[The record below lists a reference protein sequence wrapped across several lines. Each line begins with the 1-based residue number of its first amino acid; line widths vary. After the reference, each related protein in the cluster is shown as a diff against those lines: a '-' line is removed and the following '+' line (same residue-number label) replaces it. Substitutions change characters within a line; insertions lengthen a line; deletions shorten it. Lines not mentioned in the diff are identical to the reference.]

1 MNYTDAILWYLSWP
15 VLIYVAYRFVW
26 LNIQHHGRMERLQ
39 KLEKNYGDA
48 HDKEQTASAN
58 SAR

>member
-26 LNIQHHGRMERLQ
+26 LNIEHHGRMERLQ
-39 KLEKNYGDA
+39 ELEDNCGAEYDRK
-48 HDKEQTASAN
+48 KMASAEN
-58 SAR
+58 T